1 MEVQALLGNCTML
14 NRLNTF
20 GDFRVE
26 LDSAWQRA
34 VHNGSSRIATRVS
47 MLDITHKY

>member
-1 MEVQALLGNCTML
+1 MLYVELVEVQALLGNCTML
-14 NRLNTF
+14 NKLNTF

-34 VHNGSSRIATRVS
+34 VHNGGQVV
-47 MLDITHKY
+47 

>member
-1 MEVQALLGNCTML
+1 MELVEVQALFGNWTML
-14 NRLNTF
+14 NKLNTF

-34 VHNGSSRIATRVS
+34 VHSRYQVVYSLEFLT
-47 MLDITHKY
+47 

>member
-1 MEVQALLGNCTML
+1 MELVEVQALFGNWTML
-14 NRLNTF
+14 NKLNTF

-34 VHNGSSRIATRVS
+34 VHNRSQVIKSTRS
-47 MLDITHKY
+47 F